1 MHTPPTSASVQITI
15 EGDLFADLEK
25 WQRRQVNVLPRTFAV
40 RELLAR
46 ALATERRRARSAGC
60 GPLDR
65 LASKRGDSRP

>member
-25 WQRRQVNVLPRTFAV
+25 WRRRQVNVLPRTFAV

-60 GPLDR
+60 GYSTAREQEVPQNEI
-65 LASKRGDSRP
+65 